1 MSSLSDLF
9 TVTGCCPDNVVS
21 ELAPLCVL
29 LSLGSVGDAAVP
41 LAVND
46 AVPLAVNDVV
56 PVVVATVGRDVP
68 KAAAAMYV

>member
-46 AVPLAVNDVV
+46 VV

-68 KAAAAMYV
+68 KAADTMYVLTVLSL

>member
-21 ELAPLCVL
+21 ELPPLCVL

-46 AVPLAVNDVV
+46 DVV
-56 PVVVATVGRDVP
+56 PVVVATVGRDVS